1 MSFVKAGGVVFAL
14 YSRSAL
20 QPWALTALRTSLVEL
35 RSPLR
40 YLQANLPAHLV
51 LHPLLYEGCRPGGL
65 A

>member
-14 YSRSAL
+14 HFRAAP
-20 QPWALTALRTSLVEL
+20 QPWALTALRTSLADL

-40 YLQANLPAHLV
+40 YLQANLPVHLV
-51 LHPLLYEGCRPGGL
+51 LHPLLYEDCRPGGL